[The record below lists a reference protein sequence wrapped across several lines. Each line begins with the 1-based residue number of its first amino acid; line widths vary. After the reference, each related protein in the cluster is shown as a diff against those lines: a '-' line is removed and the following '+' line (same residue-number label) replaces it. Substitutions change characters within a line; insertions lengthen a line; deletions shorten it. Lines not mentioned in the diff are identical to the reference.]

1 MYCLNTKSFLL
12 YLFQILNKHLLV
24 KIAFKKQT
32 YYTDFLLKIQNSLG
46 VFFMSKIA
54 SDSSPSFTPS
64 YLDDYKILSSVND
77 VFAFLDEDKQI
88 TNDLNFDLSLL
99 ENDLFNNLANPDR
112 EKTLDINARLAVWRQ
127 ILEKFDIG
135 SSVAKLR
142 HYFEEI
148 GNPTALTLEHL
159 LVFYLTKQDKS
170 SQETDK
176 IDLIVTRLG
185 RLAFQTSESKKI
197 LLSEPELK
205 NHLEKLF
212 LSFQIPIIPES
223 ELKDEIT
230 LIENE
235 RKILLSIRSLRE
247 MLEKQAL
254 IKLRKIKVDLGQ
266 KFFQPLVLAEIVALN
281 TCLHNVFQDLFLAE
295 QPKLAHFLNQSGS
308 SIQRITSIEQALA
321 TVIER
326 ADKPSSPTEHSDD
339 QISVNRAEVME
350 IINGMRDVLMSLDKH
365 LQMLSE
371 KLDT

>member
-1 MYCLNTKSFLL
+1 
-12 YLFQILNKHLLV
+12 
-24 KIAFKKQT
+24 
-32 YYTDFLLKIQNSLG
+32 
-46 VFFMSKIA
+46 MSKIA